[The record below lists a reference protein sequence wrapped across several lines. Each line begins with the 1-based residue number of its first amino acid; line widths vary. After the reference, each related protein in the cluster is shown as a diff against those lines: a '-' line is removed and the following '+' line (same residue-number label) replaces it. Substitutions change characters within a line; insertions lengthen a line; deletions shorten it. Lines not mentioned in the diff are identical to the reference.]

1 MTKYDQPDHHRGG
14 RNNGQSEG
22 QQRKP
27 DNRVLWFL
35 AIHCGMGVALGVIFA
50 SMIVMLNTAGLRD
63 LLMASNEPYIP
74 MFLFY
79 ASCALTFGSAKMG
92 VAVMSLPL
100 EKQEDVDRERRER
113 ER

>member
-1 MTKYDQPDHHRGG
+1 MSKPTQPNRHPSSELPKQDH
-14 RNNGQSEG
+14 
-22 QQRKP
+22 
-27 DNRVLWFL
+27 RVLWFL

-63 LLMASNEPYIP
+63 LLLASSEPYIP
-74 MFLFY
+74 MILFY

-100 EKQEDVDRERRER
+100 EKPEDVER
-113 ER
+113 EKRQ

>member
-1 MTKYDQPDHHRGG
+1 MPKTDHPGHHQGANAAG
-14 RNNGQSEG
+14 ALP
-22 QQRKP
+22 KP
-27 DNRVLWFL
+27 ENRILWFL

-50 SMIVMLNTAGLRD
+50 SLIVMLNTAGLRD
-63 LLMASNEPYIP
+63 LLMASSEPYIP

-79 ASCALTFGSAKMG
+79 TSCALTFGSAKMG

-100 EKQEDVDRERRER
+100 EKPEDVDRERRER